1 VPKVQKWLLQ
11 RNFLGKNN
19 GCCLLLK
26 TFGFVTLPVNVRRPA
41 NGFFR
46 TIQGKTMRFFSTLLA
61 SILGTL
67 IALGL
72 VLLFGF
78 LFLFSLA
85 SLAERPPT
93 VRSGSVLV
101 VELSGS
107 IPEVVSGDPLNRLLL
122 DEPAYGLRDLTH
134 ALRKAA
140 ADRRIEAVWL
150 RLRGL
155 EAPWATLT
163 EVRQALQDFKA
174 SGKLLIA
181 SCEDFGMDEDE
192 YFVAS
197 VADSVF
203 AGPESFFEFNGL
215 YLVTEFY
222 KRLLDRLDIEAH
234 VVRAG
239 AFKSA
244 GEPFVREQLSDE
256 NRLQLQALLDAYNQ
270 QLLEAIAQA
279 RKLPIE
285 TLYHLATEQLL
296 LTAEEAVAAG
306 LLDGL
311 RDAAH
316 IESSLKAHLG
326 YPDEKELRQVSLTQY
341 LRVPDREAGL
351 PTGNEGEIAV
361 VYAVGA
367 IVPGKSR
374 MDPNPLFGGQVL
386 GSETLAQALREA
398 RENARV
404 KAVVLRIDSP
414 GGSAAASEAMW
425 QAIRQTAAVK
435 PVIVSMGSV
444 AASGGY
450 WISTAAD
457 SIVANPLTITGS
469 IGVIGVLFNVEGLLA
484 NKIGITFDLLRTSPY
499 ADMFSGLVPP
509 DPYELKRLEQAIL
522 ATYRT
527 FLNKV
532 SEARS
537 LPADSVD
544 TLGRGRIWIG
554 QAAQQVGLVDVLG
567 GLDRAIEIAAEK
579 AGLAP
584 GTYRVRVLPRPKTF
598 AEQLLESLE
607 AQAARLGLRA
617 ALPSALPEPYP
628 SALETLRLIH
638 GQPLAW
644 MLPDVR
650 VR

>member
-1 VPKVQKWLLQ
+1 
-11 RNFLGKNN
+11 
-19 GCCLLLK
+19 
-26 TFGFVTLPVNVRRPA
+26 
-41 NGFFR
+41 
-46 TIQGKTMRFFSTLLA
+46 MRFFSALLA

-78 LFLFSLA
+78 LLLFSLA

-93 VRSGSVLV
+93 VRAGSVLV
-101 VELSGS
+101 VELGGNL
-107 IPEVVSGDPLNRLLL
+107 PEVVSGDPLSRLLL

-140 ADRRIEAVWL
+140 ADHRIEAIWL
-150 RLRGL
+150 RLRDL
-155 EAPWATLT
+155 EAPWATL
-163 EVRQALQDFKA
+163 EEIRQALQEVKA
-174 SGKLLIA
+174 SGKMLIA
-181 SCEDFGMDEDE
+181 SCEDFGMDEAD

-203 AGPESFFEFNGL
+203 AGPESLFEFNGL
-215 YLVTEFY
+215 YLAAEFY
-222 KRLLDRLDIEAH
+222 KRLLDQLDVEAY

-244 GEPFVREQLSDE
+244 GEPFVRERLSDE
-256 NRLQLQALLDAYNQ
+256 NRLQLQALLDTYNQ
-270 QLLEAIAQA
+270 HFLASIAQA

-285 TLYHLATEQLL
+285 TLNRLATEQLL

-311 RDAAH
+311 RDAAQ
-316 IESSLKAHLG
+316 IQASLKTHLG
-326 YPDEKELRQVSLTQY
+326 YPNEDRLRQVSLTQY

-351 PTGNEGEIAV
+351 ATGNEGEIAV
-361 VYAVGA
+361 VYAVGT

-374 MDPNPLFGGQVL
+374 TDPNPLFGGQFL
-386 GSETLAQALREA
+386 GSETLAEALREA
-398 RENARV
+398 RENNRV
-404 KAVVLRIDSP
+404 KAVVLRIHSP

-425 QAIRQTAAVK
+425 QAIRQTASVK
-435 PVIVSMGSV
+435 PVIVSMGGV

-457 SIVANPLTITGS
+457 SIVADPLTITGS
-469 IGVIGVLFNVEGLLA
+469 IGVIGILFNAQGLLE

-499 ADMFSGLVPP
+499 ADMFSGLAPP
-509 DPYELKRLEQAIL
+509 EPYELQRLEQAIL

-527 FLNKV
+527 FLQKV
-532 SEARS
+532 SEARG
-537 LPADSVD
+537 LPVDSVD
-544 TLGRGRIWIG
+544 ALGGGRVWTG
-554 QAAQQVGLVDVLG
+554 EAAHQVGLVDVLG
-567 GLDRAIEIAAEK
+567 GLDRAIEIAATK

-584 GTYRVRVLPRPKTF
+584 GTYRVRTLPRPKTF
-598 AEQLLESLE
+598 AEQLLEHLE
-607 AQAARLGLRA
+607 AQAARLGLRTA
-617 ALPSALPEPYP
+617 NTPGLLETYRTAF
-628 SALETLRLIH
+628 ETLRLFH

-644 MLPDVR
+644 MLPEVR
-650 VR
+650 IR